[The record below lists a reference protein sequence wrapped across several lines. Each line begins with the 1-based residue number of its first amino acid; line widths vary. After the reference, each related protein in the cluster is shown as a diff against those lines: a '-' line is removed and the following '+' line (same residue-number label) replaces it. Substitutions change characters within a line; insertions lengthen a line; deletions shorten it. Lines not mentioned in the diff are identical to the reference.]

1 MVMLIIFLLLL
12 ISIILGFNGMLY
24 MFIFPSLFLVLV
36 IVGIIDR
43 KNNKVNKDN
52 NYTKNIQEDENTNLD
67 DETLEE
73 HVMFTEMTDHYK

>member
-12 ISIILGFNGMLY
+12 ISIILGFNGMPY
-24 MFIFPSLFLVLV
+24 MFIFPSLFLILV
-36 IVGIIDR
+36 IVGITDR

-52 NYTKNIQEDENTNLD
+52 NYTKNIQENENTNLD

>member
-12 ISIILGFNGMLY
+12 ISIILGFNGMPY

-52 NYTKNIQEDENTNLD
+52 NYTKNIQENENTNLD